1 MQCFARET
9 IIVGVCIWDAAI
21 SVALGCRIH
30 FLFRSLTLHA
40 VMMLID
46 IPLFSIC
53 HLVVVFVHQ

>member
-1 MQCFARET
+1 MATKYSENPFEFMQCFARET
-9 IIVGVCIWDAAI
+9 
-21 SVALGCRIH
+21 VALGCRIH